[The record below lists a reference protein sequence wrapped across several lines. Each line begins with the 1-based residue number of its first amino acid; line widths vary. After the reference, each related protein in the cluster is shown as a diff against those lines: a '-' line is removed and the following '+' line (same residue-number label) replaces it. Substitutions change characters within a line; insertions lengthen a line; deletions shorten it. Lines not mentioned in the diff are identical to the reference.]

1 MQVMKYTYDASKTYD
16 IVRDA
21 SGVHLHQSG
30 GDVDEGEQNQTLT
43 QDAVVTLDFMDCYSF
58 GNGVESFKIL
68 DRLATRSVVIGQ
80 RALAESNQD
89 FKEADRFAS
98 VTYSGRYGFSSGVN
112 N

>member
-1 MQVMKYTYDASKTYD
+1 
-16 IVRDA
+16 
-21 SGVHLHQSG
+21 
-30 GDVDEGEQNQTLT
+30 
-43 QDAVVTLDFMDCYSF
+43 MDCYSF

-112 N
+112 NLNEFNLGLVNFQDVETSLTYNEIAW